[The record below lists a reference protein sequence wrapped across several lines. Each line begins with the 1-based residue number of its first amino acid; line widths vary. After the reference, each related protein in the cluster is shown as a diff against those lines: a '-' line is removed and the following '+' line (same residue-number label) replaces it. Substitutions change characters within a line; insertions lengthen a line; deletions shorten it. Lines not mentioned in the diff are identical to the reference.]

1 MTKSNPYFC
10 SQFYINPV
18 ELLVYNLFL
27 WTYGL
32 VINLVAPW
40 NSKARRWL
48 DGRKDILA
56 KIRQAF
62 KEETAPI
69 VWMHCAS
76 LGEFE
81 QGRPVMEILRQNHPQ
96 CKFLLTFYSPS
107 GYEIRKNYKGADY
120 IFYLP
125 MDSRIRSK
133 QFIEIVKPVFVLWI
147 KYDYWYYYLKN
158 LKDRNVP
165 LVLVSGLFRKDHVF
179 FRWYGGLQ
187 RQMLQCFS
195 HFFVQTEGSV
205 DRLEKLGIVS
215 NVTVSG
221 DTRFDRVIEI
231 AEQFERLPLIEDFC
245 GEYPVIV
252 AGSTWLEDEEE
263 IDHFANSNP
272 DVRFIIAPHEIDE
285 DRLKEIEGLFE
296 STVRYSQLDTIDH
309 KYSPN
314 VLIVD
319 NIGLLSRLYHY
330 ATIAYVGGGFGD
342 DGVHNVLEAAVYG
355 KPVIFGPVY
364 DRYIEAVE
372 LVGSGGGFS
381 IENAL
386 EAEELFSR
394 LLNNSQE
401 YAQACEASKEYVYSE
416 RGATEKILQVIQEKR
431 LLTS

>member
-1 MTKSNPYFC
+1 
-10 SQFYINPV
+10 V
-18 ELLVYNLFL
+18 ELLVYHLFL
-27 WTYGL
+27 WSYGL

-40 NSKARRWL
+40 NIKARRWL
-48 DGRKDILA
+48 EGRIGILD
-56 KIRQAF
+56 KVKLAF
-62 KEETAPI
+62 KEEKAPI

-81 QGRPVMEILRQNHPQ
+81 QGRPVLEVLRQNHPN

-107 GYEIRKNYKGADY
+107 GYEVRKNYEGADY

-125 MDSRIRSK
+125 MDSAVHSK
-133 QFIEIVKPVFVLWI
+133 KFIEIVKPVFVLWV

-158 LKDRNVP
+158 LKSRNVP
-165 LVLVSGLFRKDHVF
+165 VVLVSGLFRKDHVF

-187 RQMLQCFS
+187 RKMLECFT

-221 DTRFDRVIEI
+221 DTRFDRVIDI
-231 AEQFERLPLIEDFC
+231 AEQFETIPLIEQFC
-245 GEYPVIV
+245 GTQSVIV

-272 DVRFIIAPHEIDE
+272 QLKFIIAPHEIDE
-285 DRLKEIEGLFE
+285 ERLKEIEALFE
-296 STVRYSQLDTIDH
+296 STIRYSQLETINPDH
-309 KYSPN
+309 TPN

-319 NIGLLSRLYHY
+319 NIGLLSRLYRY
-330 ATIAYVGGGFGD
+330 ATIAFVGGGFGD

-386 EAEELFSR
+386 EAEELLNS
-394 LLNNSQE
+394 LLGNVQE
-401 YAQACEASKEYVYSE
+401 YTQACDASREYVYSK

-431 LLTS
+431 LLTR

>member
-1 MTKSNPYFC
+1 MDK
-10 SQFYINPV
+10 V
-18 ELLVYNLFL
+18 R
-27 WTYGL
+27 
-32 VINLVAPW
+32 A
-40 NSKARRWL
+40 
-48 DGRKDILA
+48 
-56 KIRQAF
+56 AF
-62 KEETAPI
+62 KDETSPV

-81 QGRPVMEILRQNHPQ
+81 QGRPVLEFLRQQHPD

-107 GYEIRKNYKGADY
+107 GYEVRKGYKGADY
-120 IFYLP
+120 VFYLP
-125 MDSRIRSK
+125 MDSATRSR
-133 QFIEIVKPVFVLWI
+133 QFIEIVKPVFVLWV

-158 LKDRNVP
+158 LKSRNVP
-165 LVLVSGLFRKDHVF
+165 VVLVSGLFRKDHVF

-187 RQMLQCFS
+187 RRMLECFT

-245 GEYPVIV
+245 GKDPVFV

-272 DVRFIIAPHEIDE
+272 QLKFIIAPHEIDE
-285 DRLKEIEGLFE
+285 ERLKEIEGLFE
-296 STVRYSQLDTIDH
+296 STIRYSQLEGMNRE
-309 KYSPN
+309 YSPN
-314 VLIVD
+314 VLIID
-319 NIGLLSRLYHY
+319 NIGLLSRLYRY
-330 ATIAYVGGGFGD
+330 ATLAFVGGGFGD

-386 EAEELFSR
+386 EAEELFNR
-394 LLNNSQE
+394 LLKDSNE
-401 YAQACEASKEYVYSE
+401 YAQACEASREYVYSK

>member
-1 MTKSNPYFC
+1 M
-10 SQFYINPV
+10 
-18 ELLVYNLFL
+18 
-27 WTYGL
+27 
-32 VINLVAPW
+32 VAPW
-40 NSKARRWL
+40 NIKARRWL
-48 DGRKDILA
+48 EGRIGILD
-56 KIRQAF
+56 KVKLAF
-62 KEETAPI
+62 KDEQAPI

-81 QGRPVMEILRQNHPQ
+81 QGRPVLEVLRQNHPN

-107 GYEIRKNYKGADY
+107 GYEVRKNYEGADY

-125 MDSRIRSK
+125 MDSAVHSK
-133 QFIEIVKPVFVLWI
+133 KFIEIVKPVFVLWV

-158 LKDRNVP
+158 LKSRNIPV
-165 LVLVSGLFRKDHVF
+165 VLVSGLFRKDHVF

-187 RQMLQCFS
+187 RKMLECFT

-221 DTRFDRVIEI
+221 DTRFDRVIDI
-231 AEQFERLPLIEDFC
+231 AEQFETLPLIEQFC
-245 GEYPVIV
+245 GTHSVIV

-272 DVRFIIAPHEIDE
+272 HLKFIIAPHEIDE
-285 DRLKEIEGLFE
+285 DRLKEIEALFE
-296 STVRYSQLDTIDH
+296 STIRYSQLETINRDH
-309 KYSPN
+309 SPN

-319 NIGLLSRLYHY
+319 NIGLLSRLYRY
-330 ATIAYVGGGFGD
+330 ATIAFVGGGFGD

-386 EAEELFSR
+386 EAEELLNS
-394 LLNNSQE
+394 LLGNGQE
-401 YAQACEASKEYVYSE
+401 YNQACDASREYVYSK

-431 LLTS
+431 LLTR